1 MTTSRNEETA
11 AASEP
16 EAAATAE
23 AAAGETP
30 ARTARAASAKGSG
43 TAAAAE
49 PSTAPEEEAGETSEK
64 SAETSAGAST
74 GASTGTPGKAS
85 GEEKKTASTGSAAT
99 ESGRRS
105 EPEQEP
111 EKKQESEAEATGA
124 AATTEGESEAATAT
138 ATAEADA
145 EAEATATM
153 TATTTADAPEK
164 TGRPNKALLAGA
176 AIAGVLLVTVPFLVH
191 TGGGNDGKRSAGSG
205 EAPGTMLGAGNGDVP
220 GAFASAA
227 PSPRAGSGK
236 QPPAGKDG
244 KGGSGPSADG
254 AGVSK
259 PLNEGGGST
268 GGDTGGT
275 GGDTGGT
282 GGGSGGGKS
291 TGGEKSTARKTT
303 TGSGGS
309 GPGSAAG
316 GTAQKAAPQST
327 VVYTGVT
334 GHGCPTPSGGGFQQD
349 HYFTDGSAGW
359 YTRSS
364 GGWTGNGCNGSYSSI
379 PMSGDTSTD
388 MQNRVK
394 WWWKPGT
401 RARTCQISVFI
412 PNSNTNL
419 YVGGHPTKYHVLVN
433 ANDRTTMYSSFSI
446 NQVAHRGQWV
456 DAGTFAMKG
465 ATIGVKLLDRGD
477 DWSKGWEKA
486 HHAAAQMRATCRS

>member
-16 EAAATAE
+16 EAHATAE

-30 ARTARAASAKGSG
+30 ARTARAASAERSG

-49 PSTAPEEEAGETSEK
+49 PSAAPEAAAGEASEE
-64 SAETSAGAST
+64 SAETTAST
-74 GASTGTPGKAS
+74 GAA
-85 GEEKKTASTGSAAT
+85 AAGSARKS
-99 ESGRRS
+99 ES
-105 EPEQEP
+105 EQ
-111 EKKQESEAEATGA
+111 KKQKQEQESEAGAEAQGEATGA
-124 AATTEGESEAATAT
+124 AATAEGEGAGAT

-176 AIAGVLLVTVPFLVH
+176 AIAGVLLVAVPFLVH
-191 TGGGNDGKRSAGSG
+191 TGGGNDGKRSAGNG

-227 PSPRAGSGK
+227 PSPRTGSGK
-236 QPPAGKDG
+236 QPSAGKDG

-275 GGDTGGT
+275 GGKGD
-282 GGGSGGGKS
+282 GSGGGKS

-303 TGSGGS
+303 TGSGSGGGS
-309 GPGSAAG
+309 GSAAG
-316 GTAQKAAPQST
+316 GTEQKAAPQPT

-359 YTRSS
+359 YTRPS

-446 NQVAHRGQWV
+446 NQTAHRGQWV

>member
-16 EAAATAE
+16 EAHATAE

-30 ARTARAASAKGSG
+30 ARTARAASSKGSG

-49 PSTAPEEEAGETSEK
+49 PPTAPEE
-64 SAETSAGAST
+64 AS
-74 GASTGTPGKAS
+74 GKAS
-85 GEEKKTASTGSAAT
+85 GEEKKTASTAAAAK
-99 ESGRRS
+99 ESGRKS
-105 EPEQEP
+105 ESEQEQEP
-111 EKKQESEAEATGA
+111 EAEAEAEAETTGA
-124 AATTEGESEAATAT
+124 AATAEGEGEAATAT
-138 ATAEADA
+138 ATAGADA

-153 TATTTADAPEK
+153 TATTTADDPEK

-236 QPPAGKDG
+236 QPPAGK
-244 KGGSGPSADG
+244 GGSGGTGPSADG
-254 AGVSK
+254 AGGSK

-303 TGSGGS
+303 TGSAGGGS
-309 GPGSAAG
+309 GSAAG

-327 VVYTGVT
+327 VVYSGVT

-446 NQVAHRGQWV
+446 NQTAHRGQWA

>member
-16 EAAATAE
+16 EAHATAE

-43 TAAAAE
+43 TSAAAE
-49 PSTAPEEEAGETSEK
+49 PSTAPEEEAEETSEK
-64 SAETSAGAST
+64 SAETSAGAPT
-74 GASTGTPGKAS
+74 GTSTGTRGEAS
-85 GEEKKTASTGSAAT
+85 GEEKKTSSTGAAA
-99 ESGRRS
+99 ESGRKS
-105 EPEQEP
+105 EPEPEQEQ
-111 EKKQESEAEATGA
+111 KSEAEATGA
-124 AATTEGESEAATAT
+124 AATTEGESEGGAATAT

-236 QPPAGKDG
+236 QPPAAKDG

-259 PLNEGGGST
+259 PLNEDGGST

-275 GGDTGGT
+275 GD
-282 GGGSGGGKS
+282 GSGGGKS
-291 TGGEKSTARKTT
+291 TGGEKSTARKPT

-309 GPGSAAG
+309 GSGSGSAAG
-316 GTAQKAAPQST
+316 GTAQKSAPQST
-327 VVYTGVT
+327 VVYSGVT

>member
-16 EAAATAE
+16 EAPATAE

-49 PSTAPEEEAGETSEK
+49 PSAAPQAAAGEASQEST
-64 SAETSAGAST
+64 ETTAST
-74 GASTGTPGKAS
+74 GAAAAESALK
-85 GEEKKTASTGSAAT
+85 GESEQKEGQKEKEK
-99 ESGRRS
+99 EK
-105 EPEQEP
+105 QE
-111 EKKQESEAEATGA
+111 QESEAEAQGEAAGA
-124 AATTEGESEAATAT
+124 AATEGEGEAATAT

-153 TATTTADAPEK
+153 TATTTADTPEK

-191 TGGGNDGKRSAGSG
+191 TGGGDDGKRSAGSG

-227 PSPRAGSGK
+227 PSPRTGSAE

-275 GGDTGGT
+275 GGKGD
-282 GGGSGGGKS
+282 GSGGGKS
-291 TGGEKSTARKTT
+291 AGGEKSTTRKTT
-303 TGSGGS
+303 TGSGSGS
-309 GPGSAAG
+309 GSGSAAG

-359 YTRSS
+359 YTRPS

-401 RARTCQISVFI
+401 QARTCQISVFI

-419 YVGGHPTKYHVLVN
+419 YVGGHPTKYHVLVD

-446 NQVAHRGQWV
+446 NQTAHRGQWV

>member
-64 SAETSAGAST
+64 SAETSTGAST
-74 GASTGTPGKAS
+74 GAFTGTPGEAS
-85 GEEKKTASTGSAAT
+85 GEEKKTASTGAAAT

-105 EPEQEP
+105 EP

-124 AATTEGESEAATAT
+124 AATATAESEAATAT

-145 EAEATATM
+145 EAEATTTM

-227 PSPRAGSGK
+227 PSPRTVSGK

-275 GGDTGGT
+275 GG
-282 GGGSGGGKS
+282 GSGGGKS

-309 GPGSAAG
+309 GSGSGSAAG

>member
-16 EAAATAE
+16 EAHATAE

-43 TAAAAE
+43 TSAAAE
-49 PSTAPEEEAGETSEK
+49 PSTAPEEEAEETSEK
-64 SAETSAGAST
+64 CAETSAGAPT
-74 GASTGTPGKAS
+74 GTSTGTRGEAS
-85 GEEKKTASTGSAAT
+85 GEKKKTASTGAAA
-99 ESGRRS
+99 ESGRKS
-105 EPEQEP
+105 EPEQE
-111 EKKQESEAEATGA
+111 QEQEQKSEAEATGA
-124 AATTEGESEAATAT
+124 AATTESEGAAATAT

-275 GGDTGGT
+275 GG
-282 GGGSGGGKS
+282 GSGGGKS
-291 TGGEKSTARKTT
+291 TGGEKSTARKPT

-309 GPGSAAG
+309 GSGSGSTAG
-316 GTAQKAAPQST
+316 GTAQKSAPQST
-327 VVYTGVT
+327 VVYSGVT

>member
-16 EAAATAE
+16 EAHATAE

-49 PSTAPEEEAGETSEK
+49 PSSAPGEAAAGKTSEE
-64 SAETSAGAST
+64 SAETAAST
-74 GASTGTPGKAS
+74 GAAAESTAK
-85 GEEKKTASTGSAAT
+85 GES
-99 ESGRRS
+99 
-105 EPEQEP
+105 EQEQ
-111 EKKQESEAEATGA
+111 KQESEAEAAGAKTTGA
-124 AATTEGESEAATAT
+124 AATTEGESEAATATAESEGEAATAT

-254 AGVSK
+254 VGASK

-268 GGDTGGT
+268 GGDSGDA
-275 GGDTGGT
+275 GDTGGK
-282 GGGSGGGKS
+282 GDGSGGGKS

-303 TGSGGS
+303 TGSGSASGGS
-309 GPGSAAG
+309 GSGGATG
-316 GTAQKAAPQST
+316 GTAQKSAPQST

-359 YTRSS
+359 YTRPS